1 MFVFL
6 PSVRILTSP
15 LSRICPPNQDLFSYA
30 FVFVLVLFIYVPTL
44 LYYSY
49 FIYININLSSVCVSI
64 IFSPPFTFLSLFT
77 SHVTSH
83 NRIFNFVS
91 IYMNSDHIWS
101 MKFRRLSFS
110 HYYISYYYK
119 TQSISYNYISN

>member
-1 MFVFL
+1 MLFHISSCTVRSFSFPYSSSPYFSVL
-6 PSVRILTSP
+6 PSFFTIHHHNMKPCYHHVCFSPIASVRILTSP

-64 IFSPPFTFLSLFT
+64 IFFQSFATIYFSLCLVCL
-77 SHVTSH
+77 HH
-83 NRIFNFVS
+83 
-91 IYMNSDHIWS
+91 M
-101 MKFRRLSFS
+101 
-110 HYYISYYYK
+110 
-119 TQSISYNYISN
+119 